1 MQTLIADNIDSST
14 KGEASVASLL
24 EGFKQLKESTDA
36 LNDSNSVMLMALNRC
51 IDYSKASNGVVLVP
65 TMKSICLEDAL
76 THLVSL
82 MSNQQSR
89 VTVQCDPLDSGIAST
104 VITDGQ
110 WLKENIQCLLTNAAK
125 YSREGCCVRMSIALI
140 DQPFSSFSEEEQ
152 VVGKATIDLVKQQ
165 STWSMNLFD
174 SFRSTF
180 AVLPSS
186 GEEIHFDE
194 LDHYLVDKK
203 GSDTDIEATS
213 GDDASR
219 GDASRG
225 DASRG
230 DATSHLSQ
238 HLLVKVE
245 DSGEG
250 LSLEERAK
258 LFQPFCMGIDQD
270 NGSSAGLGLF
280 SLARRVDALHG
291 RYGMRSRSDGQ
302 QGSCFWFSFPYLPDD
317 CSPVAA
323 PLVGVAS
330 DNIVASSSSLLTDE
344 GEPPMAMEGSELK
357 GMLRVLLVDDSA
369 SVLKMTRM
377 MLQRLGCSVDIAYN
391 GSESL
396 QKTLQQ
402 WDHGNPYDVVLTDI
416 QMPVKN
422 GCEYCRELRSVE
434 QRYSEESSAPRHQL
448 VIGASANSDDV
459 TAASAMRAGIDAF
472 LAKPYSSKLF
482 LDLVQRLSK
491 KTKPDDDNDN

>member
-1 MQTLIADNIDSST
+1 V
-14 KGEASVASLL
+14 E
-24 EGFKQLKESTDA
+24 
-36 LNDSNSVMLMALNRC
+36 
-51 IDYSKASNGVVLVP
+51 
-65 TMKSICLEDAL
+65 
-76 THLVSL
+76 
-82 MSNQQSR
+82 
-89 VTVQCDPLDSGIAST
+89 
-104 VITDGQ
+104 
-110 WLKENIQCLLTNAAK
+110 
-125 YSREGCCVRMSIALI
+125 
-140 DQPFSSFSEEEQ
+140 
-152 VVGKATIDLVKQQ
+152 
-165 STWSMNLFD
+165 
-174 SFRSTF
+174 
-180 AVLPSS
+180 
-186 GEEIHFDE
+186 
-194 LDHYLVDKK
+194 
-203 GSDTDIEATS
+203 
-213 GDDASR
+213 
-219 GDASRG
+219 
-225 DASRG
+225 
-230 DATSHLSQ
+230 
-238 HLLVKVE
+238 VE

-258 LFQPFCMGIDQD
+258 LFQPFCMGVDQD

-291 RYGMRSRSDGQ
+291 RYGVRSRSDGQ

-357 GMLRVLLVDDSA
+357 RMLRVLLVDDSA

-377 MLQRLGCSVDIAYN
+377 MLQRLGCTVDIAYD

-402 WDHGNPYDVVLTDI
+402 WDHGTPYDVVLTDI

-422 GCEYCRELRSVE
+422 GFEYCRELRGVE

-459 TAASAMRAGIDAF
+459 TAASAIRAGIDAF

-491 KTKPDDDNDN
+491 KMKTDDDNDN

>member
-65 TMKSICLEDAL
+65 TMKSVCLEDAL

-89 VTVQCDPLDSGIAST
+89 VTVQCDPLDSEIAST

-186 GEEIHFDE
+186 DEEIHFDE

-203 GSDTDIEATS
+203 GSDTDIEAAS

-219 GDASRG
+219 GDASRS
-225 DASRG
+225 DVS
-230 DATSHLSQ
+230 SNPSQ
-238 HLLVKVE
+238 HLLVEVE

-258 LFQPFCMGIDQD
+258 LFQPFCMGVDQD

>member
-1 MQTLIADNIDSST
+1 MQTLIADNIDSSA
-14 KGEASVASLL
+14 KGEASVSSLL

-51 IDYSKASNGVVLVP
+51 IDYSKVSNGVVLVP
-65 TMKSICLEDAL
+65 TMESICLEDAL
-76 THLVSL
+76 THPVSVVN
-82 MSNQQSR
+82 NQQSR
-89 VTVQCDPLDSGIAST
+89 VPVQCDPLDSGIAAT

-125 YSREGCCVRMSIALI
+125 YSKEGCCVRMSIALI
-140 DQPFSSFSEEEQ
+140 DQPLSSCLEEEP
-152 VVGKATIDLVKQQ
+152 VVDRSTIDRVKQQ
-165 STWSMNLFD
+165 SMRSMNLFD

-180 AVLPSS
+180 AVLPSYDE
-186 GEEIHFDE
+186 GIHFDE
-194 LDHYLVDKK
+194 LDHHLEVTK
-203 GSDTDIEATS
+203 GSDTDIEAAS

-219 GDASRG
+219 GDAS
-225 DASRG
+225 
-230 DATSHLSQ
+230 SHPSQ
-238 HLLVKVE
+238 HLLVEVE

-258 LFQPFCMGIDQD
+258 LFQPFCMGVDQD

-291 RYGMRSRSDGQ
+291 RYGVRSRSDGQ

-323 PLVGVAS
+323 PPVGVAS
-330 DNIVASSSSLLTDE
+330 DNSVASSASLLTDE
-344 GEPPMAMEGSELK
+344 GEPPIAMEGRELK
-357 GMLRVLLVDDSA
+357 RMLRVLLVDDSA

-377 MLQRLGCSVDIAYN
+377 MLQRLGCTVDIAYN

-402 WDHGNPYDVVLTDI
+402 WDHGTPYDVVLTDI

-422 GCEYCRELRSVE
+422 GCDYCRELRSVE

-459 TAASAMRAGIDAF
+459 TAASAIRAGIDAF

-491 KTKPDDDNDN
+491 KTKMGDDNDN